1 MFEIIFEDPKTPG
14 EKQFAYQNSWGLTT
28 RTIGVMTMVHG
39 DNMGLVLPPRVACVQ
54 VRKPFLFII
63 PFMKYKPCLLKEIS
77 KGDFSECHSGRFR
90 WIQKQPILQS
100 RPIVHCVTAY
110 TICVLV
116 F

>member
-54 VRKPFLFII
+54 VRKIFLFII
-63 PFMKYKPCLLKEIS
+63 SFIKYKPYLAKKILKC
-77 KGDFSECHSGRFR
+77 DFFSECHSGRF
-90 WIQKQPILQS
+90 S
-100 RPIVHCVTAY
+100 
-110 TICVLV
+110 
-116 F
+116 